1 MINYVV
7 ANSDLI
13 RALGLM
19 SRGEL
24 KGLSN
29 ILSLP
34 IDADEVT
41 VFGTLLQNDLEQV
54 SVHVA
59 PTPYRGGAALWQM
72 TREVRGAEAGPGWRG
87 RAGVGAE
94 RGLGQRGV
102 AWVGGRGKG
111 SEGKARDLRGR
122 ERQTRKKKGKGEG
135 KGRLEGEGDGKGKAR
150 KREKEGWR
158 EREEGRK
165 EERVGGRGSGR

>member
-94 RGLGQRGV
+94 RGLGQRGFG
-102 AWVGGRGKG
+102 AERGSLGRRQGKG
-111 SEGKARDLRGR
+111 
-122 ERQTRKKKGKGEG
+122 
-135 KGRLEGEGDGKGKAR
+135 
-150 KREKEGWR
+150 
-158 EREEGRK
+158 
-165 EERVGGRGSGR
+165 